1 MSPKMPVHTAS
12 QAEAEMPMTRDPGE
26 MIRMLEGSAETPS
39 DWQEDFLL
47 AVHGAPSDETT
58 VTQQEENATNENT
71 QLIQEFQVPVCQEF
85 LPDGVVT
92 VAFNDAWSQQQ
103 VSAPSVELFQ
113 DYSCPPQL
121 QTAPSLYVVEGKEDP
136 EDEGIC
142 IESPSPPTDESGL
155 LLPQPSPSPVLA
167 VSQVTPPPPP
177 PSSISTITTL
187 QPVQLFPT
195 NITNNSSPPASPEK
209 QFFERHNIMKWV
221 IDDGDQSDIPELSH
235 APLSVS
241 TARPQSGISGAPAS
255 QSSSSRQVRVISSP
269 ASSSKSRDTVLI
281 SPKPEIMDN
290 NDNVKVEDNDSDW
303 TPSPSPSTQKRF
315 ARKKLKLY
323 SQLNDCFSRKR
334 GRPVDVT
341 PRKITAKLPR
351 MRRKSSA
358 NSDSDFSFPGLAYQ
372 SDSAS
377 GLTDDEVSALKYRR
391 MRDLNNEASRRCR
404 ENRKAKLGDAEAE
417 LEALRQKN
425 ITLKQNVHELETKV
439 SRLKRKFLITVKQ
452 PSREI
457 ALARQRQLG
466 QSLAISPDM
475 VGTFMTS
482 DSDIKPEL
490 DAFWSSSS

>member
-1 MSPKMPVHTAS
+1 MSPKMPAPATS
-12 QAEAEMPMTRDPGE
+12 QAEEMNMT
-26 MIRMLEGSAETPS
+26 RMLEGSVESLS

-47 AVHGAPSDETT
+47 AVHGAPSSEDTIS
-58 VTQQEENATNENT
+58 QQEENATNENT

-113 DYSCPPQL
+113 DYSCPPEL

-155 LLPQPSPSPVLA
+155 LLPPPSYSPVLSA

-177 PSSISTITTL
+177 SSNSTITTL
-187 QPVQLFPT
+187 QPVQLFAT
-195 NITNNSSPPASPEK
+195 NIKNSSPPASPEK
-209 QFFERHNIMKWV
+209 QFFEQHNIMKWV

-235 APLSVS
+235 SPPSIS
-241 TARPQSGISGAPAS
+241 TPRPRSGISGDPA
-255 QSSSSRQVRVISSP
+255 QSSSSRQVSVISSS
-269 ASSSKSRDTVLI
+269 ATSSKSQDPVLI

-290 NDNVKVEDNDSDW
+290 DVTVKAEDNDSDW

-315 ARKKLKLY
+315 ASNTILLY
-323 SQLNDCFSRKR
+323 PQLNNFYSRKR
-334 GRPVDVT
+334 GRPMDVT

-351 MRRKSSA
+351 MRRKSA
-358 NSDSDFSFPGLAYQ
+358 VNSDSDLSFPGLAYQ

-377 GLTDDEVSALKYRR
+377 GLTDEGVSALKYRR

-404 ENRKAKLGDAEAE
+404 ENRKTKQGDAEAE
-417 LEALRQKN
+417 LDALRQKN
-425 ITLKQNVHELETKV
+425 ITLKQNVHALETKV
-439 SRLKRKFLITVKQ
+439 SRLKRKFLVSVKQ

-475 VGTFMTS
+475 VGTFMAPDADT
-482 DSDIKPEL
+482 KPEL

>member
-1 MSPKMPVHTAS
+1 MSPKMPAPAAS
-12 QAEAEMPMTRDPGE
+12 QADEEMNMT
-26 MIRMLEGSAETPS
+26 RMLEGSAESLS

-47 AVHGAPSDETT
+47 AVHGAPSSEET
-58 VTQQEENATNENT
+58 VSQQEENATNENT

-85 LPDGVVT
+85 LPDGMVT

-113 DYSCPPQL
+113 DYSCPPEL

-155 LLPQPSPSPVLA
+155 LLPPPSSSPVLSA
-167 VSQVTPPPPP
+167 VSQVTPPPP

-187 QPVQLFPT
+187 QPVQLFAT
-195 NITNNSSPPASPEK
+195 NIKNSSPPASPEK
-209 QFFERHNIMKWV
+209 HFFEQHNIMKWV

-235 APLSVS
+235 SPVSVS
-241 TARPQSGISGAPAS
+241 TPRPRPGISGS
-255 QSSSSRQVRVISSP
+255 QTQSSNSRQVRVISSS
-269 ASSSKSRDTVLI
+269 ATSSKSQDSVLI

-290 NDNVKVEDNDSDW
+290 DFSVKTEDNDSDW
-303 TPSPSPSTQKRF
+303 TPSPSPSTQKR
-315 ARKKLKLY
+315 
-323 SQLNDCFSRKR
+323 KR
-334 GRPVDVT
+334 GRPLDVT

-351 MRRKSSA
+351 MRRKSTV
-358 NSDSDFSFPGLAYQ
+358 NSDSDLSFPGLAYQ

-377 GLTDDEVSALKYRR
+377 GLTDEGVSALKYRR

-404 ENRKAKLGDAEAE
+404 ENRKTKQGDAEAE
-417 LEALRQKN
+417 LDALRQKN
-425 ITLKQNVHELETKV
+425 ITLKQNVHHLESKV
-439 SRLKRKFLITVKQ
+439 SRLKRKFLVSVKQ

-475 VGTFMTS
+475 VGTFMTP
-482 DSDIKPEL
+482 DADIKPEL

>member
-1 MSPKMPVHTAS
+1 
-12 QAEAEMPMTRDPGE
+12 MT
-26 MIRMLEGSAETPS
+26 RMLEGSAESLS

-47 AVHGAPSDETT
+47 AVHGAPSSEET
-58 VTQQEENATNENT
+58 VSQQEENATNENT

-113 DYSCPPQL
+113 DYSCPPEL

-155 LLPQPSPSPVLA
+155 LLPPPSYSPVLSA
-167 VSQVTPPPPP
+167 VSQVTPPPP

-187 QPVQLFPT
+187 QPVQLFAT
-195 NITNNSSPPASPEK
+195 NIKNSSPPASPEK
-209 QFFERHNIMKWV
+209 QFFEQHNIMKWV

-235 APLSVS
+235 SPPSIS
-241 TARPQSGISGAPAS
+241 TPRPRSGISGDPA
-255 QSSSSRQVRVISSP
+255 QSSSSRQVSVISSS
-269 ASSSKSRDTVLI
+269 ATSSKSQDPVLI
-281 SPKPEIMDN
+281 SPKPEIIG
-290 NDNVKVEDNDSDW
+290 NDVTVKAEDNDSDW
-303 TPSPSPSTQKRF
+303 TPSPSPSTQKR
-315 ARKKLKLY
+315 
-323 SQLNDCFSRKR
+323 KR
-334 GRPVDVT
+334 GRPLDFT

-351 MRRKSSA
+351 MRRKSTV
-358 NSDSDFSFPGLAYQ
+358 NSDSDLSFPGLAYQ

-377 GLTDDEVSALKYRR
+377 GLTDEGVSALKYRR

-404 ENRKAKLGDAEAE
+404 ENRKTKQGDAEAE
-417 LEALRQKN
+417 LDALRQKN
-425 ITLKQNVHELETKV
+425 ITLKQNVHDLESKV
-439 SRLKRKFLITVKQ
+439 SRLKRKFLVSVKQ

-475 VGTFMTS
+475 VGTFMAPDADT
-482 DSDIKPEL
+482 KPEL

>member
-1 MSPKMPVHTAS
+1 
-12 QAEAEMPMTRDPGE
+12 
-26 MIRMLEGSAETPS
+26 MIRILEDNTESLS
-39 DWQEDFLL
+39 DWQEDFLQ
-47 AVHGAPSDETT
+47 AVHGAPSSEKT
-58 VTQQEENATNENT
+58 VSQQEENATNEKT
-71 QLIQEFQVPVCQEF
+71 QLIQEIQVPVCQEF

-113 DYSCPPQL
+113 DYSCPPEL

-155 LLPQPSPSPVLA
+155 LLPPPSSSPVLSA
-167 VSQVTPPPPP
+167 VRQVTPPPP

-187 QPVQLFPT
+187 RPVQRFTT
-195 NITNNSSPPASPEK
+195 NIKNSSPPASPEK
-209 QFFERHNIMKWV
+209 QFFEQHNIMKWV

-235 APLSVS
+235 SPLSVS
-241 TARPQSGISGAPAS
+241 APRPRPGISGDPA
-255 QSSSSRQVRVISSP
+255 QSSSSRQVRVISS
-269 ASSSKSRDTVLI
+269 KSPTSVLI

-290 NDNVKVEDNDSDW
+290 DVTVKTEANDSDW
-303 TPSPSPSTQKRF
+303 TPSPSPSTHK
-315 ARKKLKLY
+315 
-323 SQLNDCFSRKR
+323 RKR

-351 MRRKSSA
+351 MRRKSTA
-358 NSDSDFSFPGLAYQ
+358 NSDSDLGFPGLAYQ

-404 ENRKAKLGDAEAE
+404 ENRKMKLGDAEAE
-417 LEALRQKN
+417 LNALKQKN
-425 ITLKQNVHELETKV
+425 ITLKQNVHDLETKV
-439 SRLKRKFLITVKQ
+439 SQLKRKFLITVKQ

-466 QSLAISPDM
+466 QSLSISPDM
-475 VGTFMTS
+475 VGTFITP
-482 DSDIKPEL
+482 DADIKPEL